1 MIIEI
6 LEIIKIMINF
16 VLKYVKIV
24 AFTIVFNFLPTVIL
38 VLLYMLY
45 LVFIPE
51 YSGRLMI
58 ISIVVV
64 FYLSWKYIP
73 DKYT

>member
-1 MIIEI
+1 MINEI
-6 LEIIKIMINF
+6 LEIIKIMIGF
-16 VLKYVKIV
+16 VLKYVKIIV
-24 AFTIVFNFLPTVIL
+24 FTLFFNFLPTLVI

-51 YSGRLMI
+51 YSGRLLVL
-58 ISIVVV
+58 SIVVV